1 MVVRHS
7 MLLRFT
13 RSSPLPRIAAAIV
26 LVAFALLTSIA
37 ASHLHVGADQDQYC
51 SLCAAF
57 GAGKLKTPSA
67 GGAAAR
73 PLALSYWRLEG
84 DSDSQLAHSAPVML
98 PPSCGPP
105 RIA

>member
-1 MVVRHS
+1 

-13 RSSPLPRIAAAIV
+13 RSSPLPRIAAAVV

-37 ASHLHVGADQDQYC
+37 AGHLHVGADQDQYC

-67 GGAAAR
+67 GGVAPR
-73 PLALSYWRLEG
+73 PLALSYWRLECDG
-84 DSDSQLAHSAPVML
+84 GSQLSHSAPVVL

>member
-1 MVVRHS
+1 
-7 MLLRFT
+7 MLLRLT
-13 RSSPLPRIAAAIV
+13 PARPLPRIAAAIV

-37 ASHLHVGADQDQYC
+37 AGHLHVGADQDQYC

-67 GGAAAR
+67 GGVAPR
-73 PLALSYWRLEG
+73 PLALSYWWLECDG
-84 DSDSQLAHSAPVML
+84 GAPLSHSAPVVL